1 MKADTVVLL
10 PPVPELLTYVVDV
23 MHSNVLQQLLIHC
36 PVKTLN
42 LAQGLRM
49 PDPSVDRQDIQLRE
63 QTFELRAALLEAGKL
78 CAIVRKNRLRETVL
92 PENLKESGNYYVFGV
107 VCTVTYVR
115 KQLVKGINGDGPLG

>member
-1 MKADTVVLL
+1 MRADVVVFL
-10 PPVPELLTYVVDV
+10 PPESELLACVVNV
-23 MHSNVLQQLLIHC
+23 MHGNVLQQLLIHC
-36 PVKTLN
+36 PVKMLN
-42 LAQGLRM
+42 LALGLRM

-107 VCTVTYVR
+107 VCTVTDVR

>member
-23 MHSNVLQQLLIHC
+23 MHGNVLQQLLIHC

-42 LAQGLRM
+42 LALGLRM

-63 QTFELRAALLEAGKL
+63 QTFELRAALLEAGKT
-78 CAIVRKNRLRETVL
+78 VRHCQ
-92 PENLKESGNYYVFGV
+92 KESTSGDRIAGKPQGKWELLRFRGGMHCYR
-107 VCTVTYVR
+107 CTQAAR
-115 KQLVKGINGDGPLG
+115 